1 MLPKV
6 SATLQNTGML
16 KRKFLRITEI
26 TWLIVLSLSAISA
39 FGQGSNT
46 CAGAAAAQL
55 SLPFTANNQST
66 CGDGNDYNGANACAV
81 ATWGN
86 NFGGADW
93 IYAFT
98 PNQNGYLNIVLND
111 FQATGWVFPTIALYS
126 GCPGTPGSCIA
137 WAQGSTWLGN
147 ATLLQQVNAGTTYYL
162 VVDAFTYSNFY
173 ASCYQF
179 DINISL
185 STITVQPSCTNMGF
199 GSGNFSGWTG
209 TTGTAVTGP
218 TGASTPTYNATALAI
233 TNGRQTIMNGGND
246 PCGGF
251 PRVDP
256 LGGPFSVRLGNNN
269 TGAEAEQLMQTFMV
283 SPNNSSFT
291 YRYAVVFEDPGH
303 TSQEQPFFKA
313 LLRDQTGAIIPCSEF
328 IVSAAANLPGF
339 FNSTSC
345 SGVRYKP
352 WSSVNVDLSNYLGQQ
367 VTVEFT
373 AGDCSQGGHFG
384 YAYIDAACAP
394 STLSALADT
403 ICAGETVTLT
413 APTGYQSYT
422 WNPGNIT
429 GQSITVSPNTST
441 NYTLNLVAFNGC
453 VSQFQIPITVA
464 PQPQASFTWQAPA
477 CDLPVQLQSTSSV
490 STGSISSQNWSIT
503 SGNPATSTQNV
514 VNVQFP
520 GPGPGTYPVTLSV
533 VSDEGCTAQTTQ
545 NVVVPPCEFRVAISG
560 DTICPGQ
567 CITMHPQMSYGIPP
581 YTFSWSDGSTD
592 SIRTVCPTETTIY
605 TITVT
610 DALGDVA
617 SDTAQVTISNG
628 PVFQAILENPSCFAG
643 SNGSINPD
651 ATGFGP
657 FTYQWQNGSTNST
670 LGGLSAGQYALTVTD
685 RFGCASDTLF
695 SLIEPNQLAF
705 ALQTISSTCNQANGI
720 AEAINVSGGTPGYTY
735 SLNGSTPQLLS
746 TFVGLAPGTYSLV
759 VADTAGCS
767 AQQTITIDAL
777 SFPSLMTLSMNAAT
791 CENDNGTIQLL
802 QINGGI
808 APFVVSFNSGQPQA
822 FTGSALNFNQL
833 SDSTHTISITDA
845 SGCTLDSTLTINR
858 IHGPNGLT
866 FSTHPAT
873 CGENNADVLIN
884 AVLGGTPNYLFAFNG
899 QQHSG
904 AMQYDSLAPG
914 QYPLQ
919 VIDSLGCAYDT
930 LVSII
935 ALPDLNSVAATI
947 QHAQCY
953 GGAEGSAQVSISSGS
968 APFVI
973 QWSNGQTEDLASGL
987 SAGTYS
993 VVVSD
998 SVGCIDQHSIIIE
1011 QPDSL
1016 QFTLLTVHPVCNLN
1030 NGELVSQNASGGV
1043 EPYQFSLSN
1052 GTNNSTG
1059 QFSNLAAGTWSVTLL
1074 DAHQCSTQ
1082 RQTTLIMPSVPGELS
1097 LESTDAVCSEANGT
1111 LQISG
1116 VMGGISPFSISI
1128 NAPPDSVIQIFP
1140 LQLSALPEGT
1150 YQIRLRD
1157 ANGCEVDT
1165 TLTIAQHPGPSMLTI
1180 SDVPA
1185 TCGLNNASL
1194 SVDTTTGGTAPFSF
1208 SLNQSV
1214 FNAIDSWTGLT
1225 PGNYLISV
1233 RDSNGCM
1240 LDTTAQIVALE
1251 NVSANA
1257 FVIQPVSCFNG
1268 MNGAAQINILT
1279 GYPPFSVSWSN
1290 GDTGLQAD
1298 SLAAGSYTASVSDN
1312 NGCVQSY
1319 TIELNNPIPV
1329 SILASGPDQL
1339 CEGDSLHLSAAAE
1352 GGTGHLDITWPAYS
1366 HSGENLN
1373 LIPTTSTFYT
1383 ARVNDANGCEAEDSV
1398 FVHLR
1403 EKPIGTISPD
1413 RQEGCS
1419 PLCVDFS
1426 VLYPQLDT
1434 IVSYVWNFGAA
1445 GNGNQALQKVC
1456 FTQSGN
1462 PQIQVEISN
1471 QFGCKSLLSATG
1483 MVTVHPVPYAAFS
1496 FTPDKPDITEPR
1508 VQFFNESTDATQ
1520 FRWAFGDGS
1529 ISLDENPQHL
1539 YPDTGNYTA
1548 CLRVNSAFGCS
1559 DTVCQPLKV
1568 EPYPTIFAPNVFT
1581 PNQDGTNER
1590 FKIVVTY
1597 ATDFRLEIYDR
1608 WGELIHVST
1617 NPDEGWDGTYMGRE
1631 VQSDVYVWKAYV
1643 TNALQ
1648 KQRELIGRVSVI
1660 E

>member
-1 MLPKV
+1 MLVKV
-6 SATLQNTGML
+6 SATLQNTGMF

-111 FQATGWVFPTIALYS
+111 FQASGWVFPTIALYS

-209 TTGTAVTGP
+209 TTGTATTGP
-218 TGASTPTYNATALAI
+218 TGAPTPTYNATALAI
-233 TNGRQTIMNGGND
+233 TNGRQTIMTGGND

-345 SGVRYKP
+345 SGVRFKP

-403 ICAGETVTLT
+403 ICVGESVTLN

-422 WNPGNIT
+422 WNPGNLN
-429 GQSITVSPNTST
+429 GQSITVSPSTST

-464 PQPQASFTWQAPA
+464 PQPVASFTWQAPA

-490 STGSISSQNWSIT
+490 SAGSIASQNWSIT
-503 SGNPATSTQNV
+503 SGNPTSSTQNV

-533 VSDEGCTAQTTQ
+533 ISSEGCTAQTMQ

-581 YTFSWSDGSTD
+581 YIFSWSDGSTD
-592 SIRTVCPTETTIY
+592 SIRTVCPSETTIY

-617 SDTAQVTISNG
+617 TDTAQVTISNG
-628 PVFQAILENPSCFAG
+628 PNFQAILENPACFAG
-643 SNGSINPD
+643 SNGSIDP
-651 ATGFGP
+651 AASGFGP

-670 LGGLSAGQYALTVTD
+670 LSGLSAGQYPLTVTD
-685 RFGCASDTLF
+685 RFGCASDTVFNLD
-695 SLIEPNQLAF
+695 EPDQLVF
-705 ALQTISSTCNQANGI
+705 AAQAISSTCNLANGI
-720 AEAINVSGGTPGYTY
+720 VEAINVSGGTPGYNY
-735 SLNGSTPQLLS
+735 SLNGSTPQIQN
-746 TFVGLAPGTYSLV
+746 TFTGLAPGTFSLI

-767 AQQTITIDAL
+767 AQQTITVNAL
-777 SFPSLMTLSMNAAT
+777 SVPSLMNLSLESAT
-791 CENDNGTIQLL
+791 CEYNNGVIQLL
-802 QINGGI
+802 QIDGGV
-808 APFVVSFNSGQPQA
+808 APFVVSFNSGLPQA
-822 FTGSALNFNQL
+822 FTASPLTFSQL
-833 SDSTHTISITDA
+833 SDTSYTLSITDA
-845 SGCTLDSTLTINR
+845 SGCALDSTIEINR
-858 IHGPNGLT
+858 IDGPNGLT
-866 FSTHPAT
+866 FSTQPAT
-873 CGENNADVLIN
+873 CGVDNARLQIN
-884 AVLGGTPNYLFAFNG
+884 SILGGTPDYLIAFNG
-899 QQHSG
+899 QQQSG
-904 AMQYDSLAPG
+904 AMMYDSLAPG
-914 QYPLQ
+914 QYALQ
-919 VIDSLGCAYDT
+919 IMDSLGCSFDT
-930 LVSII
+930 LVSIF
-935 ALPDLNSVAATI
+935 ALPNLNSVATVI
-947 QHAQCY
+947 QNARCY
-953 GGAEGSAQVSISSGS
+953 GSADGSGQISISSGS
-968 APFVI
+968 SPFTI
-973 QWSNGQTEDLASGL
+973 SWSNGATDELADGL
-987 SAGTYS
+987 PAGTYT
-993 VVVSD
+993 VNISD
-998 SVGCIDQHSIIIE
+998 SVGCVNQHSVTILH
-1011 QPDSL
+1011 PDSL
-1016 QFTLLTVHPVCNLN
+1016 QFDMLAINPVCNQN
-1030 NGELVSQNASGGV
+1030 NGELVAQNASGGV
-1043 EPYQFSLSN
+1043 EPYIFTLSD
-1052 GTNNSTG
+1052 GTNSSTG
-1059 QFSNLAAGTWSVTLL
+1059 EFGNLAAGTWAITLS
-1074 DAHQCSTQ
+1074 DAQQCSTQ
-1082 RQTTLIMPSVPGELS
+1082 RQTSLIMPSVPGAIALA
-1097 LESTDAVCSEANGT
+1097 STDAVCGDANG
-1111 LQISG
+1111 LLLVSG
-1116 VMGGISPFSISI
+1116 VLGGVSPFSIGI
-1128 NAPPDSVIQIFP
+1128 NANPDSLIQSFP
-1140 LQLSALPEGT
+1140 LQLSALPEGD
-1150 YQIRLRD
+1150 YQIQIRD
-1157 ANGCEVDT
+1157 ANGCQVDST
-1165 TLTIAQHPGPSMLTI
+1165 VSIAQHPGPSVLTI
-1180 SDVPA
+1180 AATPA
-1185 TCGLNNASL
+1185 TCDLDNANLNVVST
-1194 SVDTTTGGTAPFSF
+1194 SGGTAPFSF
-1208 SLNQSV
+1208 SINQSV
-1214 FNAIDSWTGLT
+1214 YSSTDSWANLA

-1233 RDSNGCM
+1233 LDNNGCL
-1240 LDTTAQIVALE
+1240 LDTLTQIIALE

-1257 FVIQPVSCFNG
+1257 FIIQPVSCFNG
-1268 MNGAAQINILT
+1268 MNGAAQMNILT
-1279 GYPPFSVSWSN
+1279 GYPPFTVSWSN

-1298 SLAAGSYTASVSDN
+1298 SLGAGLYNVSVSDN
-1312 NGCVQSY
+1312 NGCAQSY
-1319 TIELNNPIPV
+1319 SIELSNPSPIT
-1329 SILASGPDQL
+1329 ILATGPDQL
-1339 CEGDSLHLSAAAE
+1339 CEGDSLHISATAN
-1352 GGTGHLDITWPAYS
+1352 GGTGHHNITWPAYS
-1366 HSGENLN
+1366 HSGENLT
-1373 LIPTTSTFYT
+1373 LIPTTSRFYT
-1383 ARVNDANGCEAEDSV
+1383 ARVNDDNGCEAEDSV

-1403 EKPIGTISPD
+1403 EKPIGTIAPD
-1413 RQEGCS
+1413 RQEGCA

-1434 IVSYVWNFGAA
+1434 IVSYAWNFGSA
-1445 GNGNQALQKVC
+1445 GTGNQSLQKVC
-1456 FTQSGN
+1456 FTQSGS

-1471 QFGCKSLLSATG
+1471 QYGCKSVLSATG
-1483 MVTVHPVPYAAFS
+1483 QVTVHPVPYAAFS

-1508 VQFFNESTDATQ
+1508 VQFFNESTDASQ

-1529 ISLDENPQHL
+1529 ISFDENPQHL